1 MNAFLLRLEKKA
13 RMSNLSNTIQYD
25 TGGNSNR
32 QAIRQKKK
40 GGGGG
45 RKTKRMDIQIKK
57 IKIKLSY

>member
-40 GGGGG
+40 KREG

>member
-40 GGGGG
+40 KKG
-45 RKTKRMDIQIKK
+45 RKEDQKNGYTD
-57 IKIKLSY
+57 